1 MASSKQLVSA
11 LRKEFIKHAD
21 PQVSKDAAAYMRNQ
35 FEFLGIK
42 TPLRREL
49 AKDLVGQSKGL
60 SEPALIELCK
70 ELWAQPEREFQYIA
84 CDLLANNAKRLS
96 PNYVKRDAPWFI
108 KNKSWWDTVDSVRK
122 SIEVVVSA
130 NPQLKL
136 EMEKWILS
144 NNIWIVRS
152 ALIHQLTL
160 GSKTDAKLLFKF
172 CEIQAT
178 EKEFFVAKA
187 IGWALRSYS
196 YVDPK
201 AVKKFIKKHPEL
213 TPLAKR
219 EGLKAMNR
227 KSATQSSNR
236 MSQLLAQHAT
246 LAQG

>member
-1 MASSKQLVSA
+1 MATSKQLVSA
-11 LRKEFIKHAD
+11 LRKEFVKNAD
-21 PQVSKDAAAYMRNQ
+21 PEASIGAAAYMRNQ
-35 FEFLGIK
+35 FEFFGIK

-49 AKDLVGQSKGL
+49 AKDLVRQSKDL
-60 SEPALIELCK
+60 TERELVALCK

-84 CDLLANNAKRLS
+84 CDLLAKNAKRLS
-96 PNYVKRDAPWFI
+96 PSYVKREAPWFI

-122 SIEVVVSA
+122 SIEIVVAA
-130 NPQLKL
+130 NPDLKS
-136 EMEKWILS
+136 EMEKWIVS
-144 NNIWIVRS
+144 NDIWIVRS

-160 GSKTDAKLLFKF
+160 GSKTDVKLLFRF

-201 AVKKFIKKHPEL
+201 AVKSFIKEHPEL

-219 EGLKAMNR
+219 EGLKALSR
-227 KSATQSSNR
+227 KSIV
-236 MSQLLAQHAT
+236 
-246 LAQG
+246 

>member
-49 AKDLVGQSKGL
+49 CKDLVNISKNL
-60 SEPALIELCK
+60 SEKEVIALCK
-70 ELWAQPEREFQYIA
+70 ELWAQPEREFQYVA
-84 CDLLANNAKRLS
+84 CDILAKNAKRLS
-96 PNYVKRDAPWFI
+96 PGYVKRDAKWFI
-108 KNKSWWDTVDSVRK
+108 TNKSWWDSVDSIRTSVE
-122 SIEVVVSA
+122 IVVTA
-130 NPQLKL
+130 NPEL
-136 EMEKWILS
+136 ESTMFDWINS
-144 NNIWIVRS
+144 KNIWLVRS

-160 GSKTDAKLLFKF
+160 GTRTNSERLFELCDLKA
-172 CEIQAT
+172 E

-187 IGWALRSYS
+187 LGWALRSYS

-201 AVKKFIKKHPEL
+201 AVKQFVKDHPEL

-219 EGLKAMNR
+219 EGLKAINR
-227 KSATQSSNR
+227 KSAS
-236 MSQLLAQHAT
+236 
-246 LAQG
+246 